1 MVIGNQDTGGTNSVP
16 HPSGIPQ
23 DKIDNIMSGIANT
36 GDVKMNNHR
45 KKLRQRF
52 DIIKKLGQG
61 TYGKVQLGINKETGQ
76 EVAIKT
82 IKKCKIEAESDL
94 VRIRREVQI
103 MSSVQH
109 PNIIHIYEVFENRE
123 KMVLVMEFAAGG
135 ELYDYLSE
143 RKVLSEEEAR
153 RIFRQVA
160 TAVYYCHKHKICHRD
175 LKLENILLD
184 EHGNA
189 KIADFG
195 LSNVFDD
202 QRLLATFCGS
212 PLYASPEIVEGTP
225 YHGPEVDCWS
235 LGVLL
240 YTLVYG
246 SMPFDGSNFKRLVKQ
261 ISQGDYYEP
270 KKPSRASSLIREML
284 TVCPRKRA
292 NIEQICSHWWVNEND
307 NVSCLELAEDL
318 ANQTPV
324 RLDVL
329 LSLTPAAVTAEQLVV
344 PSAADAAAAVKG
356 GAIPRSHS
364 VGSIREIGPPTT
376 TTEAERRILDM
387 VAAGGE
393 AALMPSPTRTI
404 TPAQSPIQTKR
415 KLENTVSTEN
425 ATGVALKK
433 KEKPGSTHTLGGAA
447 GDQTTTTSTI
457 VEEEPTPMETEES
470 AEPTSTEPLPPSAAG
485 DVKTNATRNFSVK
498 DIQAVGDICEQ
509 LIQQEP
515 AAPATSTI
523 PAERYSEKELV
534 RQLTSTKL
542 DATSVEEDP
551 DKTKGATKV
560 IKKFV
565 NKHKTADL
573 VNVIGKIDAEESAK
587 ASETAKPKAGGVEP
601 ATKPFVR
608 KCSLQDESPLNKFNN
623 ERRKSR
629 IMETAEKFQAMNA
642 ATGQASD
649 KPKKLVI
656 PGVSVGSYKKE
667 YERKASTPA
676 AGAGQQQ
683 LTAGERR
690 ALEEVAAA
698 AAAAAA
704 EAEQNEELME
714 PSEETSNVEASDSKA
729 SVSSF
734 SLEDARKSMENSIAL
749 IRQAQSESSKEVN
762 NLCAKPE
769 YEMPQV
775 AGGGEREQKLKNA
788 RTIIGNAIQPVLRH
802 RPQSTQPL
810 ACSSSYFG
818 NGGGGYDQ
826 MRANSGS
833 YIGFG
838 GNSINA
844 GKSLT
849 GNEPMMTRGN
859 KIGYNDTIA
868 TPIPTPQSMT
878 MRSRPA
884 VVQHSTTL
892 PANANAAAL
901 AAARQ
906 TLMGRLAAGGI
917 GSFPPTT
924 TPMGGNDQHYNHPQH
939 HNHHH
944 HHQQQQTK
952 SLHSM
957 HAPSFYASAVNSPSS
972 SLHTPPTSIPPPQ
985 PPLSSSYTQHPLL
998 ATSFGPNA
1006 ATATNAISPNAKAT
1020 KVSNQQ
1026 QQQQQQTT
1034 NNKTNTTSSTITSNS
1049 SNVIN
1054 TNSTPKPFY
1063 NASSS
1068 QPLWKTASAS
1078 QGISDNVSN
1087 APAPAGTMKTSTA
1100 SITLKS
1106 ATLPRRKVG
1115 ARSEIQLD
1123 IKPPPPIVE
1132 QSNMR
1137 FTTEMQHPIADLR
1150 SAPPREGPVPYSPI
1164 KNMASGRASSLE
1176 PKEHIIHIQKPPSTY
1191 MRTTSNTTTRSG
1203 SLSRQSTNDSESD
1216 TTSTANMSQST
1227 ITGSSQPIKKSPR
1240 EFIIPIAVEGGGFIT
1255 PREGSIEPSDS
1266 SHTAA
1271 TSTSSR
1277 STFTRLKPTRRI
1289 GSLLSET
1296 GVDDSSPFQ
1305 KLRTSSTNRD
1315 NDDDTRF
1322 TLHKLRSS
1330 RPVKK
1335 LSQDNDSQSSGEEDD
1350 DDGFEILTAENLF
1363 STLLQRVRALTNR
1376 MNVNN
1381 DLTSAFPSS
1390 SRLLSNMRQTQ
1401 SPFWNQDPFGSRLN
1415 TAANSMGVPWRHSMS
1430 RDLGSD
1436 MESMF
1441 SRTGA
1446 TLPRGKSSNADK
1458 KSKSIDDGS
1467 QLPDEPLD
1475 LADLDLSRLR
1485 LSKTDLETLSSI
1497 APGLPKCFQE
1507 QLLAKLPP
1515 TQARK
1520 LSRTLSVQAGQCPP
1534 TRIYKRSQS
1543 SGRPG
1548 STLPVTK
1555 TEEERKEL
1563 SVAKDK
1569 VENVNGIRDDFATK
1583 EETKLESTNQECSGK
1598 DPCPLY
1604 SSEVNE
1610 KYKYYSPYVKKS
1622 SKDILGNTEIP
1633 SMLGRPPSGR
1643 ISPSASMESTG
1654 AVAKRPSQRRISR
1667 LLRPDFM
1674 EQPLEESPVEASG
1687 MTPEEPVKP
1696 GIESLDAG
1704 SKLKH
1709 TRHVRNKS
1717 LDLFSEKSEGIGS
1730 QQDTLKRNR
1739 RSLSR
1744 PREFDESEK
1753 LAKHELADKI
1763 LQELQLLSTIR
1774 SQQERLVEEES
1785 SGDITEPTL
1794 VENKE
1799 KTVAGTS
1806 TLKKVKKVKPKE
1818 KSTESSTDAD
1828 KTITNTSNTTTTVV
1842 KKVKKVVVKKSET
1855 PKTSAGD
1862 NIPGSDTTA
1871 PKSLITDLYSPK
1883 NVSKLKRPKSYPTKD
1898 SNATENSGQMDMV
1911 STKIGPAIVET
1922 PTENSTSS
1930 GQEINAIGGSST
1942 LQRESRLL
1950 RPKSYPTSKL
1960 MAPKELKKPSKPR
1973 LANMEG
1979 GGSPEESNTP
1989 PTAMV
1994 LKPSATTPSSSA
2006 NPESVAMLPEVSPAP
2021 KKVLKITKKSK
2032 LSPPTA
2038 ISSTSSASNTNSS
2051 VGDDSKESSPAAPST
2066 KETPSNKLVEKKPN
2080 KGLLYAIGQKFEKL
2094 RASATSNSCANI
2106 PTTQKKAIGQSND
2119 NSQSTSPEK
2128 TSGKY
2133 SFVKKTKSLGS
2144 SVTKKSGTP
2153 TAGEGDGAGSKETK
2167 TPGTGDTTKP
2177 IKADKRSR
2185 IDAMIRNLRERSVP
2199 RSQPII
2205 HSESTYIKRA
2215 VSVEEM
2221 PGTFNRKSVN
2231 KVLGLFK
2238 RYEKDNSANRVRT
2251 ARSASNIQR
2260 QITDSTDTSPI
2271 YQNADAIL
2279 KLKEKEKFTEV
2290 ERKSAEKSRSGKS
2303 LAPCN
2308 CTPPPKSSSTANDL
2322 SNCPECIENTLTS
2335 NKLKPQNSYPSLETQ
2350 TLQGNKDRRKGL
2362 MLELSDKSSK
2372 LSTPSTAEAPVAG
2385 RNSKKY
2391 SYINDNEIYSNLPP
2405 YPRSTTNIIHSS
2417 SSSST
2422 AAANQDNNNI
2432 GHLNNNNNN
2441 NTLPTSYNN
2450 NSSSLLS
2457 SSQTTGYRSLTTS
2470 TGHEAPPLST
2480 CSTNQTNNNLMSP
2493 SFDNIANY
2501 SSDSRSYQEDCA
2513 STSTFRSPT
2522 EEPELYFDNW
2532 SVCSEDN
2539 YRMHGGGGA
2548 TPSPA
2553 VSRLSRTSQVSSP
2566 TRRDGESSDPNE
2578 SIVDRIRRRSFYCRF
2593 NEKKPKRTSSI
2604 VGPNAVREYYRE
2616 QQAAAKTR
2624 SSNKIYPEERARSP
2638 DITQEFF
2645 RPLKLSPIGTEL
2657 KPPVYK
2663 SPYASHEYTLTP
2675 GRPRKSLND
2684 IRAPTSP
2691 SGLSERRYATSGS
2704 STYNTPEKDIMPHTA
2719 ILSSRYKTTLGD
2731 DSSNLSKAGGGGGSG
2746 LASTTAYYNTY
2757 NPKRRFSYNTANG
2770 SSTSSAAAAG
2780 SNLTSTGGHID
2791 GYATMGRRPI
2801 RAYDHRTMSLLEPG
2815 SSSSYRHDA
2824 NTPLRDYT
2832 TSLSRSNSRYRTQ
2845 SSSRSP
2851 TNI

>member
-1 MVIGNQDTGGTNSVP
+1 MVIGNQDTGGTNSVA

-135 ELYDYLSE
+135 ELYDYLSD
-143 RKVLSEEEAR
+143 RKVLNEEEAR

-212 PLYASPEIVEGTP
+212 PLYASPEIVEGNP

-270 KKPSRASSLIREML
+270 KQPSRASSLIREML

-292 NIEQICSHWWVNEND
+292 TIEQICSHWWVNEND

-329 LSLTPAAVTAEQLVV
+329 LSLTPAAITADQLVV
-344 PSAADAAAAVKG
+344 PSADAAGAAGKG
-356 GAIPRSHS
+356 AGAIPRSHS
-364 VGSIREIGPPTT
+364 VGSIREIGPANT

-404 TPAQSPIQTKR
+404 TPAQSPIQSKR

-433 KEKPGSTHTLGGAA
+433 KEKPGSTHAMA
-447 GDQTTTTSTI
+447 EQSSTI
-457 VEEEPTPMETEES
+457 VEEEPTPMETEEIEE
-470 AEPTSTEPLPPSAAG
+470 ARNKETVT
-485 DVKTNATRNFSVK
+485 TNSSNIKPNASRNFSVK
-498 DIQAVGDICEQ
+498 DMQAIGDLCEQ
-509 LIQQEP
+509 LIQEKP
-515 AAPATSTI
+515 PSSVAAAAAPVAT
-523 PAERYSEKELV
+523 ERFSPEKELV

-542 DATSVEEDP
+542 DASEDVP
-551 DKTKGATKV
+551 EKTKGATKV

-587 ASETAKPKAGGVEP
+587 SPETSSVKPSKPTTGTTATTEAPG
-601 ATKPFVR
+601 TKPFVR
-608 KCSLQDESPLNKFNN
+608 KCSLQDESPLNKFSS

-629 IMETAEKFQAMNA
+629 ILETAEKFQQMNA
-642 ATGQASD
+642 AVGAAAD

-667 YERKASTPA
+667 YERKASTGGA
-676 AGAGQQQ
+676 APGQQ

-698 AAAAAA
+698 AAAAAENA
-704 EAEQNEELME
+704 ESAGISEDMTAE
-714 PSEETSNVEASDSKA
+714 SNVEASDSKA

-749 IRQAQSESSKEVN
+749 IRQAQSESSNDVN
-762 NLCAKPE
+762 QLCAKPE
-769 YEMPQV
+769 AMTSESPQQFV
-775 AGGGEREQKLKNA
+775 GGTAAPAVEREQKLKNA

-802 RPQSTQPL
+802 RPQPTQPL
-810 ACSSSYFG
+810 ASSSSYFG

-826 MRANSGS
+826 MRAISGS
-833 YIGFG
+833 FLGPGSHFSRSTADARG
-838 GNSINA
+838 GLYKNSEPQA
-844 GKSLT
+844 TFMRKQTQPSL
-849 GNEPMMTRGN
+849 
-859 KIGYNDTIA
+859 
-868 TPIPTPQSMT
+868 S
-878 MRSRPA
+878 
-884 VVQHSTTL
+884 VHHSTTL
-892 PANANAAAL
+892 PANANASAL

-917 GSFPPTT
+917 GSFPPATNST
-924 TPMGGNDQHYNHPQH
+924 LSSIGHE
-939 HNHHH
+939 
-944 HHQQQQTK
+944 QQMK
-952 SLHSM
+952 SIHSM
-957 HAPSFYASAVNSPSS
+957 HHAPSSSFYASSSPSS
-972 SLHTPPTSIPPPQ
+972 LP
-985 PPLSSSYTQHPLL
+985 SYTTATQPHQQYPLV
-998 ATSFGPNA
+998 ATPFGPA
-1006 ATATNAISPNAKAT
+1006 ATATNATATTTNPNAKA
-1020 KVSNQQ
+1020 VSNK
-1026 QQQQQQTT
+1026 TT
-1034 NNKTNTTSSTITSNS
+1034 KNNTTSTITSNS
-1049 SNVIN
+1049 SNSNVIN

-1063 NASSS
+1063 NASPPS
-1068 QPLWKTASAS
+1068 LWKTSASAS
-1078 QGISDNVSN
+1078 QGMCDNLSN
-1087 APAPAGTMKTSTA
+1087 AAPAGTMKTSTA

-1106 ATLPRRKVG
+1106 ATLPRRKPG
-1115 ARSEIQLD
+1115 RSEIQLD
-1123 IKPPPPIVE
+1123 IKAPIVE
-1132 QSNMR
+1132 QPAMR

-1164 KNMASGRASSLE
+1164 KNLASARASSLE

-1191 MRTTSNTTTRSG
+1191 MRTTSNATTRSG

-1216 TTSTANMSQST
+1216 TTNMSQST

-1266 SHTAA
+1266 GHTAA

-1277 STFTRLKPTRRI
+1277 STFTRLRPTHRI
-1289 GSLLSET
+1289 GSLLSES

-1305 KLRTSSTNRD
+1305 KLRTSSSNRD
-1315 NDDDTRF
+1315 ADDDSRF

-1381 DLTSAFPSS
+1381 DITSGFPSS
-1390 SRLLSNMRQTQ
+1390 SRLLNNMRQAQ

-1446 TLPRGKSSNADK
+1446 TLPRGKSANSEK
-1458 KSKSIDDGS
+1458 KSKSMDEGGA
-1467 QLPDEPLD
+1467 QVPDEPLD

-1520 LSRTLSVQAGQCPP
+1520 LSRTLSVQTGQNPP
-1534 TRIYKRSQS
+1534 PSARIYKRSQS

-1548 STLPVTK
+1548 STLPIAK
-1555 TEEERKEL
+1555 TEEVTQATQSKEK
-1563 SVAKDK
+1563 SESEEKSSSRS
-1569 VENVNGIRDDFATK
+1569 VNGLRNDYESK
-1583 EETKLESTNQECSGK
+1583 EPGDKEKDTCS
-1598 DPCPLY
+1598 LY
-1604 SSEVNE
+1604 STEVNE
-1610 KYKYYSPYVKKS
+1610 KYKYYSPYVNKGGKENGAGAS
-1622 SKDILGNTEIP
+1622 LANGGPKLAANSEIP
-1633 SMLGRPPSGR
+1633 TSLGRPPSGR
-1643 ISPSASMESTG
+1643 LSPSASTESTG

-1667 LLRPDFM
+1667 LLRPDFLD
-1674 EQPLEESPVEASG
+1674 QPLEESPAELANATSPAEDALK
-1687 MTPEEPVKP
+1687 TPTPSTEN
-1696 GIESLDAG
+1696 IETVT
-1704 SKLKH
+1704 KLKQ
-1709 TRHVRNKS
+1709 TRHARNKS
-1717 LDLFSEKSEGIGS
+1717 LDVFSERLDAAGS
-1730 QQDTLKRNR
+1730 SAQQDGTLKRNR

-1744 PREFDESEK
+1744 PREFDKSEK
-1753 LAKHELADKI
+1753 MAKHELADKI
-1763 LQELQLLSTIR
+1763 LQELQLLSSMR
-1774 SQQERLVEEES
+1774 SQQQEHLGEEES
-1785 SGDITEPTL
+1785 SGTTTEPTL
-1794 VENKE
+1794 VEQKE
-1799 KTVAGTS
+1799 KSATS

-1828 KTITNTSNTTTTVV
+1828 TTVKATTTVI
-1842 KKVKKVVVKKSET
+1842 KKVKKIVVKKSTET
-1855 PKTSAGD
+1855 VKTPTSE
-1862 NIPGSDTTA
+1862 NIPA
-1871 PKSLITDLYSPK
+1871 PIAGGGDLNAAKSFATGEGYSPSK
-1883 NVSKLKRPKSYPTKD
+1883 TVSKLKRPKSYPTKELG
-1898 SNATENSGQMDMV
+1898 SENSGNSGEMC
-1911 STKIGPAIVET
+1911 GPLTMA
-1922 PTENSTSS
+1922 SS
-1930 GQEINAIGGSST
+1930 GKIASISQQATIPEMQGEITANSNEQDVANAAASST
-1942 LQRESRLL
+1942 ARESRLL

-1960 MAPKELKKPSKPR
+1960 MAPKELKKTTRPR
-1973 LANMEG
+1973 LTGETVPSSATIEEGAPNMELKTSTS
-1979 GGSPEESNTP
+1979 SPS
-1989 PTAMV
+1989 TANENFPETK
-1994 LKPSATTPSSSA
+1994 LLINEASSATTAPS
-2006 NPESVAMLPEVSPAP
+2006 V
-2021 KKVLKITKKSK
+2021 KKTVKVVKKSK

-2038 ISSTSSASNTNSS
+2038 ISNTSSTSNTNSS
-2051 VGDDSKESSPAAPST
+2051 VGDDSKESSPATNGAVTAAT
-2066 KETPSNKLVEKKPN
+2066 KEKPLEKKPN
-2080 KGLLYAIGQKFEKL
+2080 KGLLYAIGQKFEKF

-2106 PTTQKKAIGQSND
+2106 PSQKKPIADGSATAA
-2119 NSQSTSPEK
+2119 TSPEK
-2128 TSGKY
+2128 TSGGKL

-2144 SVTKKSGTP
+2144 SVSKKSNSVP
-2153 TAGEGDGAGSKETK
+2153 AASGEGDGGNASERKDGSKGSSETK
-2167 TPGTGDTTKP
+2167 PAKG
-2177 IKADKRSR
+2177 DKRSR
-2185 IDAMIRNLRERSVP
+2185 IDAMIRNLRELSVP

-2205 HSESTYIKRA
+2205 PSESNYIKRA
-2215 VSVEEM
+2215 VSVEDM

-2231 KVLGLFK
+2231 RVLGLFK
-2238 RYEKDNSANRVRT
+2238 RYEKDNSAGNRVRNV
-2251 ARSASNIQR
+2251 RSASNIQR
-2260 QITDSTDTSPI
+2260 QIGDSVDASPI

-2279 KLKEKEKFTEV
+2279 SMKEQSKQFAQRMPTE
-2290 ERKSAEKSRSGKS
+2290 RSRSGKS
-2303 LAPCN
+2303 LAPAGGSCN
-2308 CTPPPKSSSTANDL
+2308 CDLKTPAAEVPD
-2322 SNCPECIENTLTS
+2322 NCPECIAATGKSKTL
-2335 NKLKPQNSYPSLETQ
+2335 QPSLSTDSK
-2350 TLQGNKDRRKGL
+2350 TLQQQGNKDRRKGL
-2362 MLELSDKSSK
+2362 MLELTKTDKAMENSSGAAR
-2372 LSTPSTAEAPVAG
+2372 STSSST
-2385 RNSKKY
+2385 KKY

-2405 YPRSTTNIIHSS
+2405 YPRSSTTTTARSS

-2422 AAANQDNNNI
+2422 AAAGGGGVGVGLSNQHADN
-2432 GHLNNNNNN
+2432 LANNNNNN
-2441 NTLPTSYNN
+2441 NHLPLGYNN
-2450 NSSSLLS
+2450 NSSS
-2457 SSQTTGYRSLTTS
+2457 GYRSGLS
-2470 TGHEAPPLST
+2470 SLHEI
-2480 CSTNQTNNNLMSP
+2480 NQNNNLMSP

-2513 STSTFRSPT
+2513 STTSTFRSPT

-2539 YRMHGGGGA
+2539 YRMYGA
-2548 TPSPA
+2548 TPSPT
-2553 VSRLSRTSQVSSP
+2553 VSRLSRTSMLSSP
-2566 TRRDGESSDPNE
+2566 TRRASAVDGSESSDPNE

-2616 QQAAAKTR
+2616 QSATKTR

-2645 RPLKLSPIGTEL
+2645 RPLKLSPIGTDL

-2663 SPYASHEYTLTP
+2663 SPYTSHGSNHDYSSSSLTP
-2675 GRPRKSLND
+2675 ARPRKSLND
-2684 IRAPTSP
+2684 IRGPTSP
-2691 SGLSERRYATSGS
+2691 SGTLAERRYGSYATADSDVLGHS
-2704 STYNTPEKDIMPHTA
+2704 SL
-2719 ILSSRYKTTLGD
+2719 LSSRYKSMAGD
-2731 DSSNLSKAGGGGGSG
+2731 DSSSKVATS
-2746 LASTTAYYNTY
+2746 STHTPNAYYNTY
-2757 NPKRRFSYNTANG
+2757 NPKRRFSYNMNG
-2770 SSTSSAAAAG
+2770 IIPPSSAG
-2780 SNLTSTGGHID
+2780 GLSSSTGGHIE

-2801 RAYDHRTMSLLEPG
+2801 RAYDHRTMSLLEPS
-2815 SSSSYRHDA
+2815 SSSSYRHES
-2824 NTPLRDYT
+2824 NTPVRDYT
-2832 TSLSRSNSRYRTQ
+2832 TSLSRSNSRYRTE
-2845 SSSRSP
+2845 STSRSP